1 MTAQLVSS
9 YSKALE
15 HGDARRFEVV
25 LLNHDRDEQGQAD
38 YMKASEITFP
48 SVRHAKTEESV
59 FSKLAPARYLPTLV
73 LLDADGKE
81 LSRDVDA
88 ICARLAG
95 NE

>member
-1 MTAQLVSS
+1 MTTQLVSS

-25 LLNHDRDEQGQAD
+25 LLNHDRDEQGQAN
-38 YMKASEITFP
+38 YMKSSGITFP
-48 SVRHAKTEESV
+48 SVRHARTEASV
-59 FSKLAPARYLPTLV
+59 FSRLTPTRYLPTLV

-81 LSRDVDA
+81 LSRDVGE

-95 NE
+95 NS